1 MKKSTRLASI
11 SAAAIVA
18 AGVVPT
24 TMTIVANAGNHQPQS
39 HHAAS
44 SPPIGSIYTSNL
56 TYEGGDSWNVDLAFT
71 DLKGES
77 CTFTVQ
83 SEITGGGIGSTG
95 FSFGLQSIRNNYS
108 HWPDNF
114 SVMAPT
120 VDSGTFYFKI
130 TVSCPSGATNT
141 LSTQAF
147 SASPQELGQ
156 HYGTAKKTQ

>member
-1 MKKSTRLASI
+1 MK
-11 SAAAIVA
+11 IVA
-18 AGVVPT
+18 AR
-24 TMTIVANAGNHQPQS
+24 NHQPQS
-39 HHAAS
+39 QRTAP

-77 CTFTVQ
+77 CAFTVQ

-95 FSFGLQSIRNNYS
+95 FSFGLQSIRSNYS

-130 TVSCPSGATNT
+130 TVNCPSGATNT
-141 LSTQAF
+141 VSTQAF
-147 SASPQELGQ
+147 SASSQEVGQ
-156 HYGTAKKTQ
+156 HYGPAAKNTQ